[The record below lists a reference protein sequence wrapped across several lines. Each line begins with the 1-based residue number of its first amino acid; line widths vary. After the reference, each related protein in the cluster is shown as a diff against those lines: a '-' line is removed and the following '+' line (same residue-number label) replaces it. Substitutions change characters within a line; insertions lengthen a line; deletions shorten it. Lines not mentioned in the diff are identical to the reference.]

1 MVSDVSEKPERWG
14 PCWGC
19 RHSNFLSKND
29 DLRLFGIQMTSPV
42 SVQQFVKY
50 VCLWELF
57 ALLASVHLVAMVG
70 SPWCE
75 QLASALMVSACALM
89 GRYL

>member
-1 MVSDVSEKPERWG
+1 
-14 PCWGC
+14 
-19 RHSNFLSKND
+19 
-29 DLRLFGIQMTSPV
+29 MTSPV
-42 SVQQFVKY
+42 SIQQFVKY

-57 ALLASVHLVAMVG
+57 ALLACVHLVAMVG
-70 SPWCE
+70 SPRCE